1 MKNVNIFGLKL
12 SFEIKRNKYS
22 DENIY
27 SSDYSLREKIIYLIL
42 IMAIVSFSAKFTLLS
57 SQNNY
62 KIGDI
67 VKKDIYAPTTIIF
80 KDDFAKEKIIEDMIV
95 SAGKEYIYSADV
107 KELYID
113 YLDNFFEIF
122 INKKNTNL
130 ENSIDT
136 LEKKLNKK
144 ISNYVLS
151 ELMRKNIS
159 QVKTLHRQTKN
170 FLNNAYDSGIVS
182 EKNRFIFKEEINKSY
197 EKLSTLE
204 KNIVDIFIAPNY
216 VLDENKTKKNIEE
229 KVSQIQDQYVEIK
242 AGTLIGKKGEVL
254 NERRLKLLESCGVY
268 SYKKSIAIIF
278 ATGIYLFIV
287 STIFYNILF
296 TKHRKEILNKNYYRS
311 SLIIIG
317 VIISLFRVLN
327 NDYMYLI
334 PIDTAFFLLIILINR
349 SYAMSLFSFM
359 LFYMLPILNFDL
371 KFYIIYS
378 LTLGFG
384 AYIVSKVNTRSGLVA
399 LGIELSILKVI
410 TLFIIS
416 FLTEVES
423 FRMFINTGFT
433 MVSGAFSGMLTIAFL
448 PYFERTFNILTI
460 FRLLELGD
468 LSHPL
473 LKRIS
478 VEAPGTFQ
486 HSIMVATLSEN
497 AATAIGAN
505 PIFCRV
511 ASYYH
516 DLGKIKRPTYYVE
529 NQINGENPHKEI
541 TPFLSSLIIISHTKD
556 GAELA
561 KEYQIP
567 KEIRD
572 VMYEHQ
578 GTTFLAYFYNE
589 AKKNDPNVDKEQFR
603 YGGPKPKTKESAII
617 MLADSIEA
625 GVRSLDEKTPMAM
638 ENMIR
643 KIIGSKIED
652 NQLSEADLTFKE
664 IEIIIKTF
672 VKTLMSIHHVRI
684 KYPDQKK

>member
-113 YLDNFFEIF
+113 YLDDFFEIF

-170 FLNNAYDSGIVS
+170 FLNNAYDSGIIS
-182 EKNRFIFKEEINKSY
+182 EKNRFIFKEEISKSY

-268 SYKKSIAIIF
+268 SYKKSIAVIF

-334 PIDTAFFLLIILINR
+334 PIDTAFFLLVILINR

-433 MVSGAFSGMLTIAFL
+433 MVSGAFSGMLAIAFL

-589 AKKNDPNVDKEQFR
+589 AKKTDPNVDKEQFR

-652 NQLSEADLTFKE
+652 NQLSEADLTVKE

>member
-1 MKNVNIFGLKL
+1 MKNINIFGLKL

-27 SSDYSLREKIIYLIL
+27 SSDYSLREKIVYLIL
-42 IMAIVSFSAKFTLLS
+42 IMAVVSFSAKFTLLS

-113 YLDNFFEIF
+113 YLDDFFDIF

-144 ISNYVLS
+144 ISNYILS

-170 FLNNAYDSGIVS
+170 FLNNAYDNGIIL
-182 EKNRFIFKEEINKSY
+182 EKDKFIFKEETNKSY
-197 EKLSTLE
+197 ENLSPLQ
-204 KNIVDIFIAPNY
+204 KSIVDIFIAPNY

-268 SYKKSIAIIF
+268 SYKKSVAIIF

-334 PIDTAFFLLIILINR
+334 PIDTAFFLLVILINR

-384 AYIVSKVNTRSGLVA
+384 AYIVSRVNTRSGLVA

-433 MVSGAFSGMLTIAFL
+433 MISGAFSGMLAIAFL
-448 PYFERTFNILTI
+448 PYFEKTFNILTI

-589 AKKNDPNVDKEQFR
+589 AKKTDPNVDKEQFR

>member
-1 MKNVNIFGLKL
+1 MKNINVFGLKL
-12 SFEIKRNKYS
+12 SFEVKRNKYS

-42 IMAIVSFSAKFTLLS
+42 IMAIVSFSAKFTLIS

-80 KDDFAKEKIIEDMIV
+80 KDDFAKEKIIENMIV

-107 KELYID
+107 KELYIG
-113 YLDNFFEIF
+113 YLDDFFEIF
-122 INKKNTNL
+122 LEKKSSNL
-130 ENSIDT
+130 ENHIET
-136 LEKKLNKK
+136 IEKKLNKK
-144 ISNYVLS
+144 ISNYVIS
-151 ELMRKNIS
+151 ELMRRNIS
-159 QVKTLHRQTKN
+159 QIKTLQKQTKK
-170 FLNNAYDSGIVS
+170 FLDNAYDSGIIF
-182 EKNRFIFKEEINKSY
+182 EKNRYIFKEEINRGY
-197 EKLSTLE
+197 EKLSPLE

-334 PIDTAFFLLIILINR
+334 PIDTAFFLLVLLINR

-384 AYIVSKVNTRSGLVA
+384 AYLVSKVNTRSGLVA
-399 LGIELSILKVI
+399 LGIQLSILKVI

-433 MVSGAFSGMLTIAFL
+433 MISGAFSGMLAIAFL

-572 VMYEHQ
+572 IMYEHQ

-589 AKKNDPNVDKEQFR
+589 AKKTDPNVDKEQFR

>member
-1 MKNVNIFGLKL
+1 MKNINIFGLKL

-113 YLDNFFEIF
+113 YLDDFFEIF

-170 FLNNAYDSGIVS
+170 FLNNAYDSGIIS
-182 EKNRFIFKEEINKSY
+182 EKNRFIFKEEISKSY

-268 SYKKSIAIIF
+268 SYKKSIAVIF

-334 PIDTAFFLLIILINR
+334 PIDTAFFLLVILINR

-433 MVSGAFSGMLTIAFL
+433 MVSGAFSGMLAIAFL

-589 AKKNDPNVDKEQFR
+589 AKKTDPNVDKEQFR

-652 NQLSEADLTFKE
+652 NQLSEADLTVKE